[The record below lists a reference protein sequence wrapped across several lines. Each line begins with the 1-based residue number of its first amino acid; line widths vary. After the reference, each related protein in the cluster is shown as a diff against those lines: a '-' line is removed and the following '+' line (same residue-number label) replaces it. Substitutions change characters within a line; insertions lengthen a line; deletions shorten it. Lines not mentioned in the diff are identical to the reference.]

1 MNTEDKERVSIY
13 KQVSELESK
22 ALKNS
27 KNRSFDSDVFEI
39 LSLGVCF
46 INPPVGILL
55 GLSSAILGG
64 FETSKKSKTS
74 LEETRMPDSW
84 LKDVS
89 NSDIIS
95 DESLSFLAKRLKKKG
110 FISVADALQ
119 FIDLENEICR
129 KKSAQ
134 KEKEKL
140 LENEGALAILKKAE
154 FKFPNEFKDSVKDF
168 SSKMTTEFLSES
180 IDSIQNTLEKTTK
193 VLNLTSN
200 GLSFIKEKV
209 IKKDQ

>member
-1 MNTEDKERVSIY
+1 MNAEDKERVSIY
-13 KQVSELESK
+13 KQVSALENQI
-22 ALKNS
+22 LKNS
-27 KNRSFDSDVFEI
+27 KNNSFDSDVFDI
-39 LSLGVCF
+39 LTAGVCF

-55 GLSSAILGG
+55 GLSTAILDG
-64 FETSKKSKTS
+64 FGEAQKSKAS
-74 LEETRMPDSW
+74 LEETKMPDSW

-89 NSDIIS
+89 NSEIIS
-95 DESLSFLAKRLKKKG
+95 DESLSFLAKKLKKKG
-110 FISVADALQ
+110 YISVADALQ

-129 KKSAQ
+129 KKAAQ

-154 FKFPNEFKDSVKDF
+154 FKFPNEFKDSVKNF
-168 SSKMTTEFLSES
+168 SNKMTTEILSES

-200 GLSFIKEKV
+200 GLSFIKDKV